1 MPYHRHAAEQG
12 LALEHE
18 SHLALDKPAIIRS
31 SVLLPLPETAGFGTW
46 SGRHAPC
53 MLPGMRSFALT
64 ALPLLAVAGIAAAGL
79 LFSSCVSLRPFEQV
93 RQGLPA
99 DRFLRVGDQLVH
111 VEQAGPDSAEPVV
124 LIHGF
129 GASTYAWRQVIPE
142 LAGSFRV
149 IALDLNGFG
158 YTQRP
163 KTAESYTREGQIRLV
178 LGVLDELGIEKAHFV
193 GHSYGGALTLWIASR
208 HPERVRSFVL
218 VDSAAPTYPEDRRS
232 AVAAFRP
239 LSVLFIRSVALRE
252 ESVRKALQKSVY
264 DDSIVTD
271 ELARAYLERLTIEG
285 VADAYYG
292 LTAPRR
298 QSTDKVVF
306 EDLDMPALVVWGSED
321 ELVRIEDGRG
331 AAARMPRA
339 EFVVMEGVGHLPMEE
354 RPEELS
360 RLLLDFLTSQTRRA
374 SPGSGSPGRG

>member
-1 MPYHRHAAEQG
+1 MRV
-12 LALEHE
+12 LAFL
-18 SHLALDKPAIIRS
+18 
-31 SVLLPLPETAGFGTW
+31 
-46 SGRHAPC
+46 
-53 MLPGMRSFALT
+53 
-64 ALPLLAVAGIAAAGL
+64 ALPLLAGLAAFL
-79 LFSSCVSLRPFEQV
+79 LSGCVSLRPFEQV
-93 RQGLPA
+93 RQGIAA

-111 VEQAGPDSAEPVV
+111 VEQAGPESAEPVV

-163 KTAESYTREGQIRLV
+163 RAAESYTREGQIRLI

-208 HPERVRSFVL
+208 HPERVRSFAL

-239 LSVLFIRSVALRE
+239 LSALFLRSVALRQ
-252 ESVRKALQKSVY
+252 ESVRKALQKSVH

-271 ELARAYLERLTIEG
+271 ELTRAYLERLTIEG
-285 VADAYYG
+285 VEDAYYG

-298 QSTDKVVF
+298 GKLGSAEQVVF
-306 EDLDMPALVVWGSED
+306 EDLDIPALVVWGSED
-321 ELVRIEDGRG
+321 ELVRIEDGRA

-360 RLLLDFLTSQTRRA
+360 QLLLGFLTSRARQA